1 MARKYPMTVDEIV
14 TSYRQARNRQTQIGV
29 LADLNVCTRKEIRE
43 LLAEAGVLSPP
54 APETAKKGG
63 RPISF
68 DAELAHRLWAEGLT
82 DAEIAEKL
90 GIPVERFA
98 KWRQRVGLLRPRVPP
113 QCRQDTGENERPAE
127 AGRTQEE
134 QTMKKQS
141 MDVRTPSAVEAGIV
155 TVKMLR
161 ALLDAAEV
169 GLRAALK
176 ELVQGQAQGGG
187 ELRQQGNVRQGLPPL
202 PLADGLR
209 RHPQGL
215 RQLLLG
221 QGTPLPPGADL
232 LAHVFG
238 HVFGPPSV

>member
-68 DAELAHRLWAEGLT
+68 DAELARRLWAEGLT

-90 GIPVERFA
+90 GIPVERLVR
-98 KWRQRVGLLRPRVPP
+98 WRQRVGLLRPRVPP
-113 QCRQDTGENERPAE
+113 QCRQDENGNKRPAE

-141 MDVRTPSAVEAGIV
+141 MDVRTPSAAEAGIV
-155 TVKMLR
+155 TVKTLR
-161 ALLDAAEV
+161 ALLDAAEASGYGDAPLEV
-169 GLRAALK
+169 KGCRFAEMHLRVETLI
-176 ELVQGQAQGGG
+176 
-187 ELRQQGNVRQGLPPL
+187 
-202 PLADGLR
+202 
-209 RHPQGL
+209 
-215 RQLLLG
+215 
-221 QGTPLPPGADL
+221 GADVPGTL
-232 LAHVFG
+232 VELMATPVET
-238 HVFGPPSV
+238 